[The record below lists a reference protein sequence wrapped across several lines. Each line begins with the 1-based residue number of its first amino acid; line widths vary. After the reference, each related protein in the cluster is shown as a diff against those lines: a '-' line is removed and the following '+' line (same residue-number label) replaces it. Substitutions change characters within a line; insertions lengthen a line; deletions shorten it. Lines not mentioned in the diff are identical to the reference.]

1 MASRFTIIIGSFLIA
16 YSFLLFRLY
25 NLELIKGDYY
35 TAKADSEMIS
45 SQSLNSTRGSI
56 YFIDKNGN
64 EFPAAVNKQF
74 PIIYAVPTVVQDSQE
89 TANILSPILNI
100 PVSDLQKILSK
111 KNDSYELLKNKADQ
125 SLADQIDN
133 LNIKGIYSSSVFDRY
148 YPMGNIASQVL
159 GFVGPNSFNNGESGR
174 YGIEEFYNSLL
185 QGSASG
191 SRAISQGQDI
201 KLTIDPNIQIEAEKI
216 LDNLVIANNA
226 TGGSV
231 IVEDPQTG
239 RILAMGATPDFDPNN
254 YSSSSISNFMNSTVQ
269 MLYEPGSVFKV
280 LTMAAGID
288 AGKITP
294 QTTYDDKGFVIVSK
308 AKITNY
314 DLLTHG
320 PYGPNTSMTTVIEHS
335 INTGAVFAEGQI
347 GNDIFTNYLKKFGLG
362 EKLGVDLP
370 GEVPGDLHQLNSK
383 SPQVAFSTAAYGQG
397 VAITPLEIINAIAS
411 IANGGNLMR
420 PYLNA
425 DLSPKIIRRVIS
437 SSTAAQV
444 TQMMVSAVDDAKI
457 ANIDGYSLAGKTG
470 SAFIPNFKGGG
481 YTNKLIDSYIGFGP
495 TSNPKFIAL
504 IRIDSLPENAIAA
517 LSVVPAFRELSQYII
532 NYYGI
537 PPDRVVTGG
546 H

>member
-1 MASRFTIIIGSFLIA
+1 MAYRFTLIVGIFLIA
-16 YSFLLFRLY
+16 YSLLLFRLY
-25 NLELIKGDYY
+25 DLELIKGDYY
-35 TAKADSEMIS
+35 TAKADSEMMS
-45 SQSLNSTRGSI
+45 SKSLNSTRGSI
-56 YFIDKNGN
+56 YFTDKNGN
-64 EFPAAVNKQF
+64 EFPAAVNKEF
-74 PIIYAVPTVVQDSQE
+74 PIIYAVPTAIQDPQE

-100 PVSDLQKILSK
+100 PVSNLEKILSR
-111 KNDSYELLKNKADQ
+111 KNDSYELLINKADQ
-125 SLADQIDN
+125 SIANQIDN
-133 LNIKGIYSSSVFDRY
+133 LNIKGIYSSSVFNRF
-148 YPMGNIASQVL
+148 YPMGSISSQVL
-159 GFVGPNSFNNGESGR
+159 GFVGPNPSNNGQSGH
-174 YGIEEFYNSLL
+174 YGIEEFYNSFL

-191 SRAISQGQDI
+191 SKVMSHGQDI
-201 KLTIDPNIQIEAEKI
+201 RLTIDPNIQIEAEKI
-216 LDNLVIANNA
+216 LDNLVATNNA
-226 TGGSV
+226 TGGSI

-239 RILAMGATPDFDPNN
+239 KILAMGATPDFNPND
-254 YSSSSISNFMNSTVQ
+254 YSSSSISDFMNSTVQ
-269 MLYEPGSVFKV
+269 TLYEPGSVFKV

-294 QTTYDDKGFVIVSK
+294 QTTYNDKGFVVVNK
-308 AKITNY
+308 ARITNY

-320 PYGPNTSMTTVIEHS
+320 PYGPNTTMTTVIEHS

-347 GNDIFTNYLKKFGLG
+347 GNDIFTDYLKKFGLG
-362 EKLGVDLP
+362 EKLGVDIP
-370 GEVPGDLHQLNSK
+370 GEIAGDLHQLNPK
-383 SPQVAFSTAAYGQG
+383 SPQVCFSTAAYGQG
-397 VAITPLEIINAIAS
+397 VSVTPLEIINAIAA

-425 DLSPKIIRRVIS
+425 NLSPKIIRRVIS

-457 ANIDGYSLAGKTG
+457 ANIEGYSLAGKTG
-470 SAFIPNFKGGG
+470 SAFIPNFKSGG

-495 TSNPKFIAL
+495 TSNPRFIAL

-537 PPDRVVTGG
+537 PPDRTVNRG